1 MQILEKSKSEVVAR
15 AEKMSD
21 FLRMEYLE
29 NCIRKFMDREIL
41 RYCFQELSRLY
52 ERNVMYPDAI
62 KYLARY
68 EEVCLT
74 NKEKI
79 QAYMKEME
87 LLVKAGLYDR
97 IEFSFNKIKEIAS
110 LKEITEIKQRIIQ
123 LLREEAAKYDKANKS
138 TPASKAYEKLLQ
150 LVMPEEK
157 NEIKQRLVYLYNKL
171 GKVRESIE
179 LERELQR

>member
-1 MQILEKSKSEVVAR
+1 MQIIERTKSEVVAK

-29 NCIRKFMDREIL
+29 NCAKKFIDKEIL

-62 KYLARY
+62 KYLAKY
-68 EEVCLT
+68 EEVVLT
-74 NKEKI
+74 NKEKVM
-79 QAYMKEME
+79 AYMKEIE
-87 LLVKAGLYDR
+87 LLIKAGFYDR
-97 IEFSFNKIKEIAS
+97 IEFSFNKVKEIA
-110 LKEITEIKQRIIQ
+110 LPKEIAEINQRIIQ
-123 LLREEAAKYDKANKS
+123 LLREEASKYDKANKFS
-138 TPASKAYEKLLQ
+138 PASKAYEKLLQ
-150 LVMPEEK
+150 LLRPEERI
-157 NEIKQRLVYLYNKL
+157 EIKQRLVHLYNKL